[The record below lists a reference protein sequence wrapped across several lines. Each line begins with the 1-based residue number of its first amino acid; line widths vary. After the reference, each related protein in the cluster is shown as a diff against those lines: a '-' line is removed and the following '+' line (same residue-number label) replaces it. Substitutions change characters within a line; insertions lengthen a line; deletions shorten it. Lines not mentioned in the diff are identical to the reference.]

1 MSSTFLQAVACVTAV
16 LLNGLAQ
23 RFSGKESTCNAG
35 DLGSIP
41 GSGRSPGEG
50 NGNPLQYSCLENPM
64 DRGAWR
70 AADHRVAKNQTLLSI
85 HALRLTHAPI
95 LHIQSHFVSPSIHW
109 WTLELLFLL
118 AIVIPLWTWVH
129 RYLSPYFQFFGVQ
142 RIVPLQLLFFFFLAV
157 PGLHCSTQDLHCSM
171 QTLTCGMWDLVLLPG
186 IKPRPHALEAQSLSH
201 WTTWED
207 PLVNYFLTWYTI
219 SVKRLLR

>member
-16 LLNGLAQ
+16 LLNGLPQ

-70 AADHRVAKNQTLLSI
+70 AADHRVAKSQTLLSI

-118 AIVIPLWTWVH
+118 AIVIPLRTWVH
-129 RYLSPYFQFFGVQ
+129 RYLSPYFQFFGVHT
-142 RIVPLQLLFFFFLAV
+142 LFNYFFFFFWLCQVFTVVHRIFTAA
-157 PGLHCSTQDLHCSM
+157 CK
-171 QTLTCGMWDLVLLPG
+171 LLPVACG
-186 IKPRPHALEAQSLSH
+186 
-201 WTTWED
+201 T
-207 PLVNYFLTWYTI
+207 
-219 SVKRLLR
+219 